1 MTRNRAYKCCAQPS
15 VPTTG
20 CHATQWPWHTF
31 CYSTHCWAWSVQCQ
45 TGRSL
50 RVSSARGR
58 DSNARNVSVA
68 SSHIPHF
75 GNTRPKCCDSLM
87 DQAVAPTRNSH
98 ITGAGPAVG
107 PARPVGC
114 RISAVRRAALPG
126 FRTLTPN
133 RAETIALA
141 GWTRTM
147 AGLAGLRTTRGPRS
161 RNRPPRTPPGRRHHR
176 RYTQYIQYKQIHTN
190 IQTDTDNTNV
200 IHTIYIH
207 IHADTDKYEQS
218 RNRRSA
224 SSFYPACFSCVLGR
238 IF

>member
-58 DSNARNVSVA
+58 DCNARNVSVA

-98 ITGAGPAVG
+98 ITGAGPAAG
-107 PARPVGC
+107 LARPDGC
-114 RISAVRRAALPG
+114 RISAGRTADCPG
-126 FRTLTPN
+126 LQTLTLN
-133 RAETIALA
+133 RAETIVLA
-141 GWTRTM
+141 GGTRM
-147 AGLAGLRTTRGPRS
+147 MAGLRTTRSPGPRS
-161 RNRPPRTPPGRRHHR
+161 RTRRPPTPPGRRHLR
-176 RYTQYIQYKQIHTN
+176 RYTQYMQYIQYIQSYRQIHIIHTDTYIIHTN
-190 IQTDTDNTNV
+190 RYRYRSYIL
-200 IHTIYIH
+200 IHT
-207 IHADTDKYEQS
+207 
-218 RNRRSA
+218 
-224 SSFYPACFSCVLGR
+224 
-238 IF
+238 

>member
-1 MTRNRAYKCCAQPS
+1 MYVCAQRYI
-15 VPTTG
+15 
-20 CHATQWPWHTF
+20 HI
-31 CYSTHCWAWSVQCQ
+31 Q
-45 TGRSL
+45 TCRIPDAG
-50 RVSSARGR
+50 
-58 DSNARNVSVA
+58 A
-68 SSHIPHF
+68 SSHIPRF

-87 DQAVAPTRNSH
+87 DPAVVQTRNSP

-176 RYTQYIQYKQIHTN
+176 RYTQYIQYKRNTYDTYTYTNRYIQYKRHTYNIHTY
-190 IQTDTDNTNV
+190 TCR
-200 IHTIYIH
+200 Y
-207 IHADTDKYEQS
+207 
-218 RNRRSA
+218 
-224 SSFYPACFSCVLGR
+224 
-238 IF
+238 